1 MGALSLY
8 EHLSPAE
15 FVEKR
20 DADES
25 WQLLDVRE
33 PWEIEIVS
41 APDSIKIPL
50 SEVAERHAE
59 LDPNRPIAVLCHA
72 GGRSAR
78 VAEYLAS
85 LGFTQVANIVG
96 GIDAWSQEVDNS
108 LPRY

>member
-1 MGALSLY
+1 MEALSLY

-15 FVEKR
+15 FAEKR

-41 APDSIKIPL
+41 LPDSIKIPL

-59 LDPNRPIAVLCHA
+59 LDRNRPLAVLCHA
-72 GGRSAR
+72 GAR
-78 VAEYLAS
+78 GARAAEYLVGV
-85 LGFTQVANIVG
+85 GFTRVANIVG
-96 GIDAWSQEVDNS
+96 GIDAWSREVDNS